1 MAKEERGAG
10 REGHNASQGSSPTL
24 MKSHRSRSPKARR
37 HERAERN
44 SLLDDLLHAEMSAKK
59 RNTFKKYQYD
69 TEHRTSI
76 GEEGAQSTQDKSGEL
91 HNRANTMRSSSA
103 MMVHIRGSKNN
114 RKMSAH
120 QSYGIKSN
128 QMSIGSSHGKANAQP
143 TGRKLPLGYL
153 VQNQMRQ
160 ERTSQF
166 DNRIRSVLSHK
177 SAISPG

>member
-24 MKSHRSRSPKARR
+24 MKSHRSKSPKARR
-37 HERAERN
+37 HERGERN
-44 SLLDDLLHAEMSAKK
+44 SLLDDLLHAEMTAKK
-59 RNTFKKYQYD
+59 RNTFKRGQYD

-128 QMSIGSSHGKANAQP
+128 QISIGSS
-143 TGRKLPLGYL
+143 
-153 VQNQMRQ
+153 
-160 ERTSQF
+160 
-166 DNRIRSVLSHK
+166 
-177 SAISPG
+177 